1 MNGKGSKPRPLSVS
15 YDKYADNFDS
25 IFRKKYTV
33 EVKELSNGDRFIE
46 LPEELIKQIGWREG
60 DEINWVEDEN
70 GTTLAT
76 LSKKKK

>member
-60 DEINWVEDEN
+60 DEINWIEDEN